1 MLSECLVVRCHRCDN
16 GVLSNL
22 ERIELHVRV
31 PPPAPT
37 GRCILFT
44 MVNRLPWLTNLSMH
58 DSANT
63 QRCSI
68 NRLVQGGF
76 RAIASQAGLLRKLH
90 PTTRANS
97 GTQFPVEASRG
108 SCVPL
113 WGVRTGCAFRLRP
126 QAESAS
132 RNRRSNWDAVSGR
145 QAKTKLR
152 WNSPWLRLQPAKSG
166 TIPPQLKLTN
176 GSQGGSPMLRN
187 NGRAFAL
194 SMRPEEDA
202 PGIRA
207 GAV

>member
-1 MLSECLVVRCHRCDN
+1 MANH
-16 GVLSNL
+16 
-22 ERIELHVRV
+22 
-31 PPPAPT
+31 
-37 GRCILFT
+37 
-44 MVNRLPWLTNLSMH
+44 LTTH
-58 DSANT
+58 DSASM

-68 NRLVQGGF
+68 DRLEQGGF

-97 GTQFPVEASRG
+97 GTQFPAEASRG

-152 WNSPWLRLQPAKSG
+152 WNSSWLRLQPAKSG
-166 TIPPQLKLTN
+166 TIPQQLKLTN
-176 GSQGGSPMLRN
+176 GSQGARQCCATTGERSPL
-187 NGRAFAL
+187 A
-194 SMRPEEDA
+194 
-202 PGIRA
+202 
-207 GAV
+207 